1 MKNRFEIGEAFE
13 TTVVAVTDTTVFV
26 DLNAKSEG
34 LVDAAEFSDENGKT
48 SVKEGDKITVF
59 FAGETNDEMH
69 FTTKIAGNKSDTTM
83 LENAYKGGIPV
94 EGHVQAEIKGGYEIK
109 LGNARAFCPYSQM
122 GFKNREEPAKYV
134 GKNMTFLITEYKND
148 GKDILVSNRKIGES
162 EYASKLGKLASQIT
176 EGAIVQA
183 TVQSLEK
190 FGAFVDI
197 LGFRALL
204 PISEIS
210 LDRVTDVSEYL
221 EVGQEIKVQVLKT
234 DWKNERVSV
243 SLKSL
248 MADPWQNVNN
258 NFPVGTKIDGK
269 ISRIADFGLFVN
281 LDKGVDGLVHISE
294 LENISSN
301 TGYTWAMPASSRTSR
316 MATANTNLHKVY
328 NIGQKMSVVV
338 EKIDLEN
345 KRISLVPATSKEQD
359 ETAAKYLSNQDDEG
373 ENYNPFAALLKKY
386 K

>member
-1 MKNRFEIGEAFE
+1 M
-13 TTVVAVTDTTVFV
+13 
-26 DLNAKSEG
+26 
-34 LVDAAEFSDENGKT
+34 
-48 SVKEGDKITVF
+48 
-59 FAGETNDEMH
+59 
-69 FTTKIAGNKSDTTM
+69 
-83 LENAYKGGIPV
+83 
-94 EGHVQAEIKGGYEIK
+94 
-109 LGNARAFCPYSQM
+109 
-122 GFKNREEPAKYV
+122 
-134 GKNMTFLITEYKND
+134 
-148 GKDILVSNRKIGES
+148 
-162 EYASKLGKLASQIT
+162 
-176 EGAIVQA
+176 
-183 TVQSLEK
+183 
-190 FGAFVDI
+190 
-197 LGFRALL
+197 
-204 PISEIS
+204 
-210 LDRVTDVSEYL
+210 DRVTDVSEYL

-301 TGYTWAMPASSRTSR
+301 T
-316 MATANTNLHKVY
+316 NLNKVY

>member
-1 MKNRFEIGEAFE
+1 MVGQEKTEQKTVAPEVKTQENTEIRFTPAQQACI
-13 TTVVAVTDTTVFV
+13 
-26 DLNAKSEG
+26 
-34 LVDAAEFSDENGKT
+34 DE
-48 SVKEGDKITVF
+48 
-59 FAGETNDEMH
+59 
-69 FTTKIAGNKSDTTM
+69 
-83 LENAYKGGIPV
+83 
-94 EGHVQAEIKGGYEIK
+94 
-109 LGNARAFCPYSQM
+109 R
-122 GFKNREEPAKYV
+122 
-134 GKNMTFLITEYKND
+134 
-148 GKDILVSNRKIGES
+148 GKDILVSNRKIGEN
-162 EYASKLGKLASQIT
+162 EYTSKLGKLASQIT
-176 EGAIVQA
+176 PGAIVQA

-294 LENISSN
+294 LENIS
-301 TGYTWAMPASSRTSR
+301 
-316 MATANTNLHKVY
+316 ANTNLHKVY
-328 NIGQKMSVVV
+328 KIGQEMSVVV
-338 EKIDLEN
+338 EKI
-345 KRISLVPATSKEQD
+345 
-359 ETAAKYLSNQDDEG
+359 ETMNQDD
-373 ENYNPFAALLKKY
+373 
-386 K
+386 

>member
-48 SVKEGDKITVF
+48 IVKEGDKITVF

-176 EGAIVQA
+176 PGAIVQA

-301 TGYTWAMPASSRTSR
+301 T
-316 MATANTNLHKVY
+316 NLHKVY

>member
-13 TTVVAVTDTTVFV
+13 TTVVAVTDTTVFI

-48 SVKEGDKITVF
+48 SIKEGDKITVF

-109 LGNARAFCPYSQM
+109 LG
-122 GFKNREEPAKYV
+122 
-134 GKNMTFLITEYKND
+134 
-148 GKDILVSNRKIGES
+148 
-162 EYASKLGKLASQIT
+162 KLASQIT
-176 EGAIVQA
+176 PGAIVQA

-221 EVGQEIKVQVLKT
+221 EVGQEIKVQVLQT

-243 SLKSL
+243 SLKAL
-248 MADPWQNVNN
+248 MADPWQNVKN
-258 NFPVGTKIDGK
+258 NFPVGTKVDGK

-294 LENISSN
+294 LENIS
-301 TGYTWAMPASSRTSR
+301 
-316 MATANTNLHKVY
+316 ANTNLHKVY
-328 NIGQKMSVVV
+328 KIGQEMSVVV
-338 EKIDLEN
+338 QKIDLEN

-359 ETAAKYLSNQDDEG
+359 ETAAKYLSSQDDDG
-373 ENYNPFAALLKKY
+373 ESYNPFAALLKK
-386 K
+386 

>member
-301 TGYTWAMPASSRTSR
+301 T
-316 MATANTNLHKVY
+316 NLHKVY

-338 EKIDLEN
+338 QKIDLEN